1 MNYRNR
7 TSKAQSPDKTP
18 FTIFNPHSIDLNE
31 RKWMQDY
38 YQVVSIDP
46 SLKNLGFR
54 IERRYINGKIIPIVY
69 MRKNFAPQIPKDE
82 NGNPLQEQLIICDY
96 YESITN
102 FLDQYHN
109 EFMNSHFVIIERQL
123 PHNHKAVRI
132 SQHVISY
139 FCIKL
144 KNAPLLPIIAEVD
157 SKLKSRQLG
166 APKGLGERQ
175 VKQWLIE
182 KAKELLQM
190 RGDKVSYNHLMK
202 EKKKDDLAD
211 IVCQVEALFSYMKL
225 PTTINIE
232 GTTNPLNELAR
243 TVGSSGSQTRLKI
256 VSDTD
261 SAGSVSSGSA
271 SSSLSSFLI
280 ANSFDLSSSGN
291 NTTSGN
297 ADLQPIKLK
306 IK

>member
-1 MNYRNR
+1 MNFRNR

-31 RKWMQDY
+31 RKWVQDY

-54 IERRYINGKIIPIVY
+54 IERRYINGKIIPIAY

-82 NGNPLQEQLIICDY
+82 NGNPIVEQLIICDY

-109 EFMNSHFVIIERQL
+109 EFMNTHFVIIERQL

-132 SQHVISY
+132 SQHVVTY

-144 KNAPLLPIIAEVD
+144 KNAPLLPIIVEVD

-166 APKGLGERQ
+166 VPKGLGERQ
-175 VKQWLIE
+175 NKKWLIE
-182 KAKELLQM
+182 KAKELLQLH
-190 RGDKVSYNHLMK
+190 GDLQSYNQLIK
-202 EKKKDDLAD
+202 VKKADDLAD
-211 IVCQVEALFSYMKL
+211 VVCQVEALFSYMKL
-225 PTTINIE
+225 PTIINVD
-232 GTTNPLNELAR
+232 GTTNQLNDLAQ
-243 TVGSSGSQTRLKI
+243 TIGSQTRLKI
-256 VSDTD
+256 VND
-261 SAGSVSSGSA
+261 SVESPIVSETA

-280 ANSFDLSSSGN
+280 ANSLNVSGN
-291 NTTSGN
+291 EET
-297 ADLQPIKLK
+297 QPIKLK
-306 IK
+306 IV